1 MRSRIVL
8 HLISCLASQLPRKFD
23 GHDDVLVATIL
34 GIKLKL
40 NKGMQLLCL
49 NGKWI
54 PFEDAAGKHATIQVR
69 AFACA
74 AKDKDGLNSGAHI
87 CLSTV
92 EGTELE
98 ETATSL
104 DELPKSE
111 GQNVSAPVFDVPKA
125 GSGSARSP
133 EDVPAAAAKPA
144 AAAAAA
150 AAGKPAARSRV
161 RARPPEEQPAA
172 AAAESVPG
180 PEQPAPAGGKSP
192 AVRTRVRGR
201 AD

>member
-1 MRSRIVL
+1 MFMSV
-8 HLISCLASQLPRKFD
+8 D
-23 GHDDVLVATIL
+23 
-34 GIKLKL
+34 
-40 NKGMQLLCL
+40 
-49 NGKWI
+49 GKWI
-54 PFEDAAGKHATIQVR
+54 PFEDAGGKHAVCRSR

-74 AKDKDGLNSGAHI
+74 AKDKAGLNSGACA
-87 CLSTV
+87 CLSIV
-92 EGTELE
+92 EGAELE
-98 ETATSL
+98 EAATSL
-104 DELPKSE
+104 VELPKLDR
-111 GQNVSAPVFDVPKA
+111 QNVSAPAFDVPKA
-125 GSGSARSP
+125 GSGSAQSP

-161 RARPPEEQPAA
+161 RARSPEEEPAA
-172 AAAESVPG
+172 AAAESVPC